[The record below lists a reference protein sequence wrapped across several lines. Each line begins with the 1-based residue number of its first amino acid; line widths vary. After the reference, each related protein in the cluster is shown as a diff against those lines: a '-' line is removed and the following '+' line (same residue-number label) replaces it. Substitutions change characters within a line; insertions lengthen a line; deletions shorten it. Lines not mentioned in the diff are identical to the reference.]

1 MPASVYSYVATK
13 GLATDDDYPYE
24 GRVRPCAEA
33 SVSRQKYL
41 NAAQPS
47 VWVNGTALMVSRLS
61 VGPISVLVD
70 ARNWWPYASGIFN
83 GECSGTF
90 THAVILFGVGSNGTL
105 GIKNSWGWGWGE

>member
-1 MPASVYSYVATK
+1 MPASVYNYIAAN
-13 GLATDDDYPYE
+13 GLATEDDYPYVA
-24 GRVRPCAEA
+24 RVKTCTAG
-33 SVSRQKYL
+33 SVSKPKYL
-41 NAAQPS
+41 NAAQPY

-61 VGPISVLVD
+61 VGPISITVD

-90 THAVILFGVGSNGTL
+90 THAVVLYGVGSYGTL